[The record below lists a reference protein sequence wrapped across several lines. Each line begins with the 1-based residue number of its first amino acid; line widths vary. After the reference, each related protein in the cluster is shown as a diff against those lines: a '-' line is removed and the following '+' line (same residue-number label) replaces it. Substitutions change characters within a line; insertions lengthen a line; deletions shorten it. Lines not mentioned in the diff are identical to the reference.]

1 MTTLRN
7 LLWRGSVAVAAIVCA
22 VEAGNPQ
29 PVGAAGP
36 IQEQAESCAACHGP
50 DGHSS
55 MTEVPSLAGQPAY
68 YLTLQLTLFRDKQRQ
83 SARMSPIAAAL
94 SDSDVEQ
101 LSAYFAALPAAE
113 PRDGQ
118 DNSGAAEGERL
129 AQANHCASC
138 HLATYAGQNQ
148 MARLAGQREDYLLK
162 AMKDYRDGK
171 RPGFDGTMTE
181 VLHGLPDPDLAA
193 LAHYLSQLH

>member
-1 MTTLRN
+1 VTI
-7 LLWRGSVAVAAIVCA
+7 AAIVFA

-29 PVGAAGP
+29 AAGAVGP
-36 IQEQAESCAACHGP
+36 IQEQAESCGACHGP
-50 DGHSS
+50 GGHSS

-101 LSAYFAALPAAE
+101 LGAYFAALPPPE
-113 PRDGQ
+113 PLAGQ
-118 DNSGAAEGERL
+118 DSSRAGEGERL

-181 VLHGLPDPDLAA
+181 VLHGLPDRDLAA
-193 LAHYLSQLH
+193 LAHYLSQLR

>member
-1 MTTLRN
+1 MTTLRD
-7 LLWRGSVAVAAIVCA
+7 LFWRGSVAIAAILCA

-29 PVGAAGP
+29 PVGAVGP
-36 IQEQAESCAACHGP
+36 IHEQAESCAACHGP
-50 DGHSS
+50 GGHSS

-68 YLTLQLTLFRDKQRQ
+68 YLTLQLTLFRDKQRR
-83 SARMSPIAAAL
+83 SARMSPVAASL
-94 SDSDVEQ
+94 SDSDLEQ
-101 LSAYFAALPAAE
+101 LSAYFAALPPAE
-113 PRDGQ
+113 PLDGQ
-118 DNSGAAEGERL
+118 DNSGVGERL
-129 AQANHCASC
+129 AQANHCTAC

-148 MARLAGQREDYLLK
+148 MPRLAGQREDYLLK

-181 VLHGLPDPDLAA
+181 VLHGLPDRDLAA

>member
-50 DGHSS
+50 GGHSS

-68 YLTLQLTLFRDKQRQ
+68 YLTLQLTLFRDEQRQ

-94 SDSDVEQ
+94 SDSDVRQ
-101 LSAYFAALPAAE
+101 LSAYFAALPPAE
-113 PRDGQ
+113 PADGQ
-118 DNSGAAEGERL
+118 D
-129 AQANHCASC
+129 
-138 HLATYAGQNQ
+138 Q
-148 MARLAGQREDYLLK
+148 MPRLAGQRDDYLLK
-162 AMKDYRDGK
+162 AMKDYRVGK
-171 RPGFDGTMTE
+171 RAGFDGTMTE
-181 VLHGLPDPDLAA
+181 VLHGLPDRDLAA
-193 LAHYLSQLH
+193 LAHYLS

>member
-1 MTTLRN
+1 MTTLCN
-7 LLWRGSVAVAAIVCA
+7 LLWRGSVTIAAIVFA
-22 VEAGNPQ
+22 VEAGTPQ
-29 PVGAAGP
+29 PVGAVGP
-36 IQEQAESCAACHGP
+36 FQEQAESCAACHGP
-50 DGHSS
+50 GGHSS

-94 SDSDVEQ
+94 SDSDLEQ
-101 LSAYFAALPAAE
+101 LGAYFAALPPAE
-113 PRDGQ
+113 PLAGQ
-118 DNSGAAEGERL
+118 DSSRTGEGERL

-181 VLHGLPDPDLAA
+181 VLHDLPDRDLAA
-193 LAHYLSQLH
+193 LAHYLSQLR

>member
-1 MTTLRN
+1 MTTLRD
-7 LLWRGSVAVAAIVCA
+7 LFWRGSVAIAAVLCA
-22 VEAGNPQ
+22 VEGGNPQ
-29 PVGAAGP
+29 PVGAVGT
-36 IQEQAESCAACHGP
+36 IHEQAESCAACHGP
-50 DGHSS
+50 GGHSS

-83 SARMSPIAAAL
+83 SARMSPVAASL

-101 LSAYFAALPAAE
+101 LSAYFAALPPAE
-113 PRDGQ
+113 PLDGQ
-118 DNSGAAEGERL
+118 DNSGAGERL
-129 AQANHCASC
+129 VQANHCASC

-148 MARLAGQREDYLLK
+148 MPRLAGQREDYLLK

-181 VLHGLPDPDLAA
+181 VLHGLPDRDLAA

>member
-1 MTTLRN
+1 MTTLRD
-7 LLWRGSVAVAAIVCA
+7 LFGHGPLAFAAIVFVIA
-22 VEAGNPQ
+22 VGNPH

-36 IQEQAESCAACHGP
+36 IQEQAETCAACHGP
-50 DGHSS
+50 GGHSS

-68 YLTLQLTLFRDKQRQ
+68 YLSLQLTLFRDKQRQ
-83 SARMSPIAAAL
+83 SARMSLIAAAL

-101 LSAYFAALPAAE
+101 LSAYFAALPPAE
-113 PRDGQ
+113 PLAGQ

-148 MARLAGQREDYLLK
+148 MPRLAGQREDYLLK
-162 AMKDYRDGK
+162 AMKDFRDGK

-181 VLHGLPDPDLAA
+181 VLHGLPDRDLAA
-193 LAHYLSQLH
+193 LAHYLSQLN